1 MDPDTRCKKMC
12 EDPRYPVCS
21 REPRLVE
28 TVAPSK
34 ATKRDTIKVETL
46 KLSAAPLRLA
56 VVVAFP
62 LRQAND
68 VRLLTMMW
76 DNIDFY
82 PCSLPATRKFNIDFV
97 LYGADEKAAQEAQRM
112 LKLGLL
118 QSGAVN
124 ECFGEVRVS
133 GMHEDSQIKQMEATW
148 AAAATAAT
156 KDMAEI
162 GPKSGAK

>member
-1 MDPDTRCKKMC
+1 MTLHSCDTAFFYQKMC

-46 KLSAAPLRLA
+46 KLSAAPLRCSLSILLSAALRPTQSISAAVPRLA

-97 LYGADEKAAQEAQRM
+97 LYGTRASIHCSCS
-112 LKLGLL
+112 LL
-118 QSGAVN
+118 
-124 ECFGEVRVS
+124 CLCC
-133 GMHEDSQIKQMEATW
+133 
-148 AAAATAAT
+148 
-156 KDMAEI
+156 
-162 GPKSGAK
+162 